1 MKKIV
6 LLFVTLFMMTGFG
19 FSQTVLYEDNLDSY
33 PLDSYLHTV
42 NPTWWSTWS
51 GGVDAEDI
59 QIKNTFSFSAP
70 QSGSADKVGG
80 QTDALLLLGN
90 KISGVYQLKWVMYIA
105 TGKCGYFNMQH
116 FESPGTEWAYEIYFR
131 TSGDI
136 ECMQG
141 GNTLSGTY
149 PKDTWF
155 EVQQDIDLD
164 VDLITMTIN
173 GNVIGQ
179 WPFSDEASAPGG
191 TKQMGAIDFFAGE
204 ASGSGEIPE
213 FFIDDVYFAEVEA
226 GANPVIGVDPVAVS
240 TWVLGGT
247 STTQNLTV
255 LNNGTA
261 DLEYDI
267 NIVYDVDAL
276 KSSPV
281 QTATDKTYSVKK
293 VLANINA
300 DPTPNPGP
308 PNPET
313 DATAV
318 LHYDGDNGSAV
329 GWNSPPITVTVAA
342 RFLNSMCL
350 PYAGMAVT
358 SVEVYINDLN
368 ANASHNA
375 MKVLIYDMGN
385 SYEPG
390 PLLYEQNFTPS
401 GASWEVI
408 NLTTPVM
415 VTGADLWVGY
425 QFLQNDASIYIPGT
439 DAGPA
444 DPNGDF
450 LSTGVGW
457 SHLSPGLDYNW
468 NIRANLTGDP
478 IIHWLTAAPMNGTI
492 APAAFS
498 PVVLGF
504 NELLNLDLGTY
515 GATVKLLSNDPV
527 TPVLDV
533 PVTLQV
539 AGVGIPEIDKLGV
552 MIYPNPTQ
560 EKLNIVTNGT
570 FTKATVTDFSG
581 KVVFVGN
588 SKTIDI
594 SNLSNGVYFV
604 KVETTQGIS
613 NTKFVKN

>member
-1 MKKIV
+1 
-6 LLFVTLFMMTGFG
+6 MMTGFG

-33 PLDSYLHTV
+33 PVDSYLHIV

-51 GGVDAEDI
+51 GGVDAEDM
-59 QIKNTFSFSAP
+59 QIKNTFSYSAP
-70 QSGSADKVGG
+70 QSGSADMTGG
-80 QTDALLLLGN
+80 ATDCILKLGN
-90 KISGVYQLKWVMYIA
+90 KISGVYQLKWVMYIE
-105 TGKCGYFNMQH
+105 TGKCGYYNVQH
-116 FESPGTEWAYEIYFR
+116 FESPGIEWAYEIYFR
-131 TSGDI
+131 TNGDI
-136 ECMQG
+136 HLLQG
-141 GNTLSGTY
+141 GNTLNGTY

-164 VDLITMTIN
+164 VDLVTVTIN

-179 WPFSDEASAPGG
+179 WPISDEAQNSGG
-191 TKQMGAIDFFAGE
+191 TKQLGGVDFFAGAE
-204 ASGSGEIPE
+204 GTSGETPG
-213 FFIDDVYFAEVEA
+213 FYVDDVYLAEVEA

-261 DLEYDI
+261 DLTYDI

-276 KSSPV
+276 KSAPV
-281 QTATDKTYSVKK
+281 QTVTNNTTSVKK
-293 VLANINA
+293 VLANIST

-368 ANASHNA
+368 AGSNA
-375 MKVLIYDMGN
+375 MMIKIYDMGN

-390 PLLYEQNFTPS
+390 ALLYEQAFTPA

-425 QFLQNDASIYIPGT
+425 QFTQTDATIYIPGT

-468 NIRANLTGDP
+468 NIRANLTGTP
-478 IIHWLTAAPMNGTI
+478 IVHWLTAAPMSGTI

-515 GATVKLLSNDPV
+515 GATVKLLSNDPI

-533 PVTLQV
+533 PVTLVV

-552 MIYPNPTQ
+552 MIYPNPSQ

-570 FTKATVTDFSG
+570 FNKATITDFTG
-581 KVVFVGN
+581 KIVFVGN

-604 KVETTQGIS
+604 KVETAQGIS